1 MGVTF
6 LSDDWAS
13 EVNAAL
19 ASHEGFQSAISD
31 MDLSMQFHVT
41 DAPDPSQIDYY
52 VQIAD
57 GRAMVQRGELPEPD
71 LSVTNTYETAA
82 AISKGELNTQQAFI
96 SGRLKVKGNLAK
108 LMLHQAAL
116 QQFANAVSDIE
127 IDY

>member
-6 LSDDWAS
+6 LSEEWAS

-19 ASHEGFQSAISD
+19 ASHEGFQNAISD

-41 DAPDPSQIDYY
+41 DADRGQIDYY

-57 GRAMVQRGELPEPD
+57 GRAVVQQGELPEPD
-71 LSVTNTYETAA
+71 LSVTNSYQTAA
-82 AISKGELNTQQAFI
+82 DISKGELNTQQAFI

-116 QQFANAVSDIE
+116 QHFANAVSDID